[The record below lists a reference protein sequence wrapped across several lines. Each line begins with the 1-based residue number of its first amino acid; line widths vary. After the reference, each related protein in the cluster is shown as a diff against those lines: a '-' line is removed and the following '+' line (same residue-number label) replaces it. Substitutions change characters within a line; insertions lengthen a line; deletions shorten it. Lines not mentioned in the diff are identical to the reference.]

1 MVGAELG
8 IRPALLFRSPQGQR
22 DLKVGQAARRAR
34 SLEETVYRRRFA
46 TRAETFEYLK
56 VFYNRTRSQCSLG
69 SKSSINFESQLN

>member
-46 TRAETFEYLK
+46 TRGSAHTDCGG
-56 VFYNRTRSQCSLG
+56 RGRRSASPRRAA
-69 SKSSINFESQLN
+69 SVERH